1 MTPDPH
7 PMISD
12 AVDRLH
18 AGESAAT
25 RRRFV
30 GGAAAA
36 IGGLGLMGLPATAM
50 AANDAQTILN
60 IAATAEVL
68 ATIVNTVGAEKVD
81 FDDKVTRNNVRAA
94 AYEELLHYR
103 FLTANGAKP
112 ATTKIWIPDA
122 LFKSEKNLLN
132 GLVAGD
138 QVFVNAYLI
147 GVTAFAQGGQ
157 ADLARYAAEIMGVEA
172 VHRALALQS
181 LGKLGNDR
189 AYSKYEFTKIED
201 AVAAITKLGF
211 GLGTAGKG
219 EGRFYDFGEISKR
232 TPKPGGVNTTKPA

>member
-18 AGESAAT
+18 TGESAAT

-36 IGGLGLMGLPATAM
+36 LGGLGLLSLPAKAM

-60 IAATAEVL
+60 VAATAEVL
-68 ATIVNTVGAEKVD
+68 ATIVNTVGAEQVTFSD
-81 FDDKVTRNNVRAA
+81 RVTRDNVRAA
-94 AYEELLHYR
+94 AREELLHYR
-103 FLTANGAKP
+103 FLTANGATP
-112 ATTKIWIPDA
+112 ATTRIWIPDA
-122 LFKSEKNLLN
+122 LFASEKALLG

-147 GVTAFAQGGQ
+147 GVTAFAQAGQ

-181 LGKLGNDR
+181 LGRLGNDR
-189 AYSKYEFTKIED
+189 AYSRYEFTQIED
-201 AVAAITKLGF
+201 AVAAVTKLGF
-211 GLGTAGKG
+211 GLGQPGKG
-219 EGRFYDFGEISKR
+219 KGRFYDFAQVSRR
-232 TPKPGGVNTTKPA
+232 TPNPAGVNTRAPA

>member
-7 PMISD
+7 HMIAD

-36 IGGLGLMGLPATAM
+36 VGGLGLMALPSKAM

-81 FDDKVTRNNVRAA
+81 FDDRTTRNNVRAA
-94 AYEELLHYR
+94 AYEEKLHYE
-103 FLTANGAKP
+103 FLTANGAKA
-112 ATTKIWIPDA
+112 ATTKIWIPDS
-122 LFKSEKNLLN
+122 LFRNEKNLLG

-147 GVTAFAQGGQ
+147 GVTAFAAGGQ
-157 ADLARYAAEIMGVEA
+157 ADLARYSAEIMGVES

-189 AYSKYEFTKIED
+189 AYARYDFTAIED
-201 AVAAITKLGF
+201 AVTAITKLGF

-219 EGRFYDFGEISKR
+219 KGRFYEYSEVSKR
-232 TPKPGGVNTTKPA
+232 TPKPGGVNTLKPA

>member
-1 MTPDPH
+1 
-7 PMISD
+7 MIAD

-18 AGESAAT
+18 AGETAAT

-36 IGGLGLMGLPATAM
+36 IGGLGLLSLPTRAM

-60 IAATAEVL
+60 VAATAEVL
-68 ATIVNTVGAEKVD
+68 ATIVNTLAVEKVD
-81 FDDKVTRNNVRAA
+81 FDRTTKKNIQAA
-94 AYEELLHYR
+94 AREELLHYQ

-112 ATTKIWIPDA
+112 ATTKIWVPDA
-122 LFKSEKNLLN
+122 LFKSDESVLK

-147 GVTAFAQGGQ
+147 GVTAFAQAGQ
-157 ADLARYAAEIMGVEA
+157 ADLARYSAEIMGVEA

-189 AYSKYEFTKIED
+189 AYSLYDFTNIED
-201 AVAAITKLGF
+201 AVAAIGKLGF
-211 GLGTAGKG
+211 GLGKPGKG
-219 EGRFYDFGEISKR
+219 KGKLYDFAEVSKR
-232 TPKPGGVNTTKPA
+232 TPNPDGVNTKKPA